1 MRKEERMA
9 KEISEQLGSK
19 NIRGIAHCMTRLRLT
34 LHDESKVNMDLLKR
48 LKGLWAL
55 LKMRRFKLSLVQN
68 GK

>member
-55 LKMRRFKLSLVQN
+55 LKMRRFKLSLVQER
-68 GK
+68 